1 LFGVIYCIII
11 ETMDKKYLSE
21 LILHLTGKPIDPSN
35 DSVDE
40 WLIQE
45 IARNKNHF
53 FDWNKFNELLLNF
66 NKDRI
71 SPGFFQFFFLKKEGD
86 LETKLS
92 IKQIEN
98 GVGYFRKLAMLAYG
112 NIIFAYRTLSRL
124 EYKQI
129 ENRLRE
135 YVRESKSIIK
145 DFKNRAQKLQDLKGI
160 NADSVYLL
168 GYLTVGGMDLD
179 SKTTVALQDAGVSF
193 YKKRIKQ
200 DFCHFAL
207 DYIKSGKAKIESNLL
222 PGILHQ
228 AKKVLQ
234 IYFDKHKPV
243 DIDKFNKF
251 LNESVLKTIELRK
264 KIQKTK
270 DVGKFNNAVYLTWD
284 HMDVYLA
291 TSMRR
296 KWEFQNLYSFVN
308 KLFKNKKLQ
317 ELKLR
322 YFDPTQSY
330 DDSRIYKGLTEGLML
345 KRAKC
350 TIYSIQESDTFG
362 KDSELAATLAQG
374 KPVIAFVPKIN
385 INKHSKELESMPI
398 EFFIYEMRVLFETF
412 EKPETRT
419 HCLKWLKSKKSS
431 IVNVKLLEKFLNN
444 FNEKINEFNSWKVWN
459 TIETPWARDK
469 DFKKKHRDDFKT
481 FCYLVSIADKYLY
494 DSRATTLMK
503 HPLGIQVNLNTG
515 VANGVLVIREVDKCA
530 KLLYTI
536 LTNQYKFGSG
546 YNKEERF
553 WYLKEKIS
561 GCIFR
566 VVIDNPK
573 LTNSFWNFYKKSEV
587 D

>member
-1 LFGVIYCIII
+1 
-11 ETMDKKYLSE
+11 MDKKYLSE
-21 LILHLTGKPIDPSN
+21 LILNLTGKPVRPFDDDDP
-35 DSVDE
+35 VGE
-40 WLIQE
+40 CLIQE
-45 IARNKNHF
+45 IIRNKNHC
-53 FDWNKFNELLLNF
+53 FDWNEFNELLLNF

-71 SPGFFQFFFLKKEGD
+71 SPGFFQFFFLKKESD

-98 GVGYFRKLAMLAYG
+98 GVAYFRKLAMRAYG

-124 EYKQI
+124 TYKQI
-129 ENRLRE
+129 ESRLRE
-135 YVRESKSIIK
+135 CVRDSKSIIK
-145 DFKNRAQKLQDLKGI
+145 DFKNRAQKLQDLREI
-160 NADSVYLL
+160 NTDSVHLL
-168 GYLTVGGMDLD
+168 GYLTVGGMDVD
-179 SKTTVALQDAGVSF
+179 SRTAVALQDAGISF
-193 YKKRIKQ
+193 YKKRLKQ
-200 DFCHFAL
+200 DFCHFSL
-207 DYIKSGKAKIESNLL
+207 NYIKSGKAKIESNLL

-234 IYFDKHKPV
+234 IYFEINKPI

-251 LNESVLKTIELRK
+251 LNESVLKTIALRK
-264 KIQKTK
+264 KMKETK

-308 KLFKNKKLQ
+308 KLFKNKKLK

-330 DDSRIYKGLTEGLML
+330 DDSRICKGLTEGLML

-374 KPVIAFVPKIN
+374 KPVIAFVPKIDVD
-385 INKHSKELESMPI
+385 KHSKELEGMPI

-412 EKPETRT
+412 EKTETRN
-419 HCLKWLKSKKSS
+419 HCLRWLKNKRLD
-431 IVNVKLLEKFLNN
+431 IVSVDLLEKFLNN
-444 FNEKINEFNSWKVWN
+444 FNEKINKFNAEKVWN

-469 DFKKKHRDDFKT
+469 DFKKKHRNDFKT
-481 FCYLVSIADKYLY
+481 FCYLISIADKYLY
-494 DSRATTLMK
+494 DGRATTLMR

-515 VANGVLVIREVDKCA
+515 VANGVLVVRKIDKCA
-530 KLLYTI
+530 ELLYSI
-536 LTNQYKFGSG
+536 LTNQYKFESG
-546 YNKEERF
+546 Y
-553 WYLKEKIS
+553 
-561 GCIFR
+561 
-566 VVIDNPK
+566 
-573 LTNSFWNFYKKSEV
+573 
-587 D
+587 